1 MKIKLII
8 ALSIML
14 LAAGCGDSERQLNGK
29 YVMTTDG
36 RIFQVVHNVGDTYFL
51 RAVDIE
57 QLKTLNE
64 QFELAKGQSK

>member
-8 ALSIML
+8 ALAIML
-14 LAAGCGDSERQLNGK
+14 LAAGCGDNQKQLNGK

-36 RIFQVVHNVGDTYFL
+36 RIFQVIHNVGDTYFL

-57 QLKTLNE
+57 QLRILNE
-64 QFELAKGQSK
+64 QFELVKGQGI